1 MNDCQTYRAL
11 VPGYADGELSE
22 EQAAPLRQHLLS
34 CNACRNSA
42 QELDHLGRW
51 FPAEPAL
58 EVPEGFAARVAAAAF
73 SGADPVARPQP
84 RAQLRP
90 TAAPVEPVEPGPRL
104 MGFVLT
110 LTSVAAGLLLT
121 LALLMAREDEPQGTQ
136 MSAEPL
142 PAILQELDRL
152 NGERGE
158 AP

>member
-34 CNACRNSA
+34 CNACRNA
-42 QELDHLGRW
+42 VQDLDHVGRW

-58 EVPEGFAARVAAAAF
+58 EVPDGFAARVAAAAF
-73 SGADPVARPQP
+73 TGAGPVARPQP

-90 TAAPVEPVEPGPRL
+90 TAAPSAPEPRL

-110 LTSVAAGLLLT
+110 LTSVAAGVLLT
-121 LALLMAREDEPQGTQ
+121 LALLMAQEDEPQGTQ

-152 NGERGE
+152 NGE

>member
-34 CNACRNSA
+34 CNACRNA
-42 QELDHLGRW
+42 VQDLDHVGRW
-51 FPAEPAL
+51 FPREPEL

-73 SGADPVARPQP
+73 AGAEPVARPRP
-84 RAQLRP
+84 RAQQRP
-90 TAAPVEPVEPGPRL
+90 AAAAAPDAEPRL

-110 LTSVAAGLLLT
+110 LTSVAAGVLLT